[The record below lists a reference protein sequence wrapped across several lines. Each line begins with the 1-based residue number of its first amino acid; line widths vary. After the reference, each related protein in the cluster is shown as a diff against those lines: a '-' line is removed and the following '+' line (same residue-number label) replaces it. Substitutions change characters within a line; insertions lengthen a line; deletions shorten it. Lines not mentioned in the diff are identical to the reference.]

1 MAKSIMQVGRYCYIC
16 KKDYN
21 LYTTTNLEEHHV
33 FGGPLRPLSE
43 HYGLKVY
50 LCHRH
55 HTEPPTGVHFDA
67 TARWRLERDAK
78 RAFDQRHGAG
88 MLEKLI
94 KKVQEEAPHA
104 V

>member
-1 MAKSIMQVGRYCYIC
+1 MSRSIMQVGRYCYIC
-16 KKDYN
+16 KKEYN
-21 LYTTTNLEEHHV
+21 LYTTINLEEHHV
-33 FGGPLRPLSE
+33 FGGPLRSLSE

-78 RAFDQRHGAG
+78 RAFDRRHDAG
-88 MLEKLI
+88 MLDKLI
-94 KKVQEEAPHA
+94 KKVQEDKADA

>member
-1 MAKSIMQVGRYCYIC
+1 MAKSIMQDGKYCYIC
-16 KKDYN
+16 RKEYN
-21 LYTTTNLEEHHV
+21 INTVSGLEEHHV

-55 HTEPPTGVHFDA
+55 HNEPPLGVHFNA

-78 RAFDQRHGAG
+78 RAFDLRHGAW
-88 MLEKLI
+88 MLDKLI
-94 KKVQEEAPHA
+94 KRVQEEAPHA